1 MQVCHHLL
9 VSHGLAVPVIRAR
22 SPQAQVGITLSLH
35 PQMPASDSAADAAAV
50 VRHDGLRN
58 RWWLDPL
65 AGRGYPADAWALLG
79 DQAPQVREGD
89 LQAIAVPTDFLGI
102 NYYFPECVADAP
114 GEGALQLRVVPRTG
128 VPRTAY
134 GWEISPQG
142 MVDLLT
148 RVHRDYAPGPI
159 YLTENGST
167 FDDVVLPDGRIV
179 DAERRSYLAH
189 HLVAAREA
197 IARGVPLEGYFA
209 WSLLDNFEWA
219 EGYVRRFGLTHVD
232 FTTQQRRLKAS
243 GEWFAQF
250 LRR

>member
-1 MQVCHHLL
+1 MTACATAGG
-9 VSHGLAVPVIRAR
+9 SIRW
-22 SPQAQVGITLSLH
+22 P
-35 PQMPASDSAADAAAV
+35 AAV
-50 VRHDGLRN
+50 I
-58 RWWLDPL
+58 
-65 AGRGYPADAWALLG
+65 PADAWALLG

-128 VPRTAY
+128 VPRTAF

-142 MVDLLT
+142 MVDLL
-148 RVHRDYAPGPI
+148 RRAHCDDAPGPI

-189 HLVAAREA
+189 HLVVAREA

-209 WSLLDNFEWA
+209 WSLLDNFS
-219 EGYVRRFGLTHVD
+219 GPGLMCAASARPTW
-232 FTTQQRRLKAS
+232 TSLTQQRRLKAS

-250 LRR
+250 